1 MSAAAILSVAARK
14 AASEGQK
21 VGAAALT
28 LIALVVMSF
37 TAFPALNRAPADQMA
52 EAPVN
57 PGSSQE
63 TGESAGTS
71 GQVSSGDSGSIDAG
85 SGDASASEPSAE
97 AGVDGA
103 ETQGTAAAPSKVK
116 KDPIEKVLT
125 GPTLGGIMNADSSSR
140 VFVLDQNYTA
150 QGDNGLSAKFTFNPT
165 SQAVFSSVVVEIA
178 LKDFVF
184 DFKPVNPMLI
194 SGKNE
199 DGLDVYMHVGKAP
212 FLFDEFGEKW
222 TETEAKNATF
232 KLEVI
237 MERDGTTV
245 KEIKLALYRANP

>member
-1 MSAAAILSVAARK
+1 
-14 AASEGQK
+14 
-21 VGAAALT
+21 
-28 LIALVVMSF
+28 
-37 TAFPALNRAPADQMA
+37 MA

-63 TGESAGTS
+63 AGDAAGS
-71 GQVSSGDSGSIDAG
+71 PGQVSAGDSGSSDAG
-85 SGDASASEPSAE
+85 SGAASESEASAE
-97 AGVDGA
+97 AAVAGSEA
-103 ETQGTAAAPSKVK
+103 QTTASAPTKVK

-125 GPTLGGIMNADSSSR
+125 GPALGGIMNADSRSK

-150 QGDNGLSAKFTFNPT
+150 VGENGLTAKFIFNPT
-165 SQAVFSSVVVEIA
+165 SEAVFSSVVVQID
-178 LKDFVF
+178 LKNFVF
-184 DFKPVNPMLI
+184 DFKPINPMLV

-199 DGLDVYMHVGKAP
+199 DGLDVYIHVGQAP
-212 FLFDEFGEKW
+212 FLFDEYGEKW

-237 MERDGTTV
+237 MERDGTTA